1 MTSPSSEFREKLLGV
16 QEISPA
22 LRDSY
27 RQEVDAMLRPPLT
40 KRARMIGIVLLV
52 LLLGCTVLI
61 ARADLVYHVR
71 GLMLVGHIALAAGFV
86 GASLYILRDLR
97 RRKHT
102 QASVRSIAGILT
114 ISAGTITVMALML
127 GLRSPSDPRSLFN
140 VFYVFVF
147 YFACAVWGLDS
158 RIASAE
164 LSAREQALRI
174 EYRLAD
180 LAERL
185 GRQ

>member
-1 MTSPSSEFREKLLGV
+1 MTNPSSEFREKLLGV

-22 LRDSY
+22 LHDSY
-27 RQEVDAMLRPPLT
+27 RQELDAMLRPPLT
-40 KRARMIGIVLLV
+40 KRAGLIGTVMLI

-71 GLMLVGHIALAAGFV
+71 GLMLVGHLALAAGFV
-86 GASLYILRDLR
+86 GASLYIVRDLR

-114 ISAGTITVMALML
+114 IAAGTITVIALML
-127 GLRSPSDPRSLFN
+127 GLRSPSDPKSLFGA
-140 VFYVFVF
+140 FYVFVF
-147 YFACAVWGLDS
+147 YFACAVWGLET

-180 LAERL
+180 LSERF
-185 GRQ
+185 GKQ